1 MKEGRSMFYVVAH
14 TFLSAFES
22 LLWNLIH
29 HKVRIY
35 VLCIYLLHVDVH
47 YTYKKNEYIF
57 VIVWIC

>member
-1 MKEGRSMFYVVAH
+1 MFYVVAH